1 MTRESEPRAP
11 ASAESGLAGWRR
23 RASPQLP
30 PQLPKRDA
38 VWHGDLQGT
47 EVPRGHRT
55 PSCPLGC
62 EQPWGARGQGG
73 APHKSPNPEGW
84 ASLPKVRLQ
93 ARDPGAR
100 SRLGHETGT
109 HAPSLGLCLSPQTTP
124 GVCPGRTPWTPAAAA
139 CEGLA
144 GGPCSRQAHPRPG
157 PPGPRVLGNSMWGSQ
172 PCPSPPRSLD
182 PLRPRQTGAEGQTR
196 VYVAFCGTS
205 CVPGTTPSNP
215 PCLIH
220 PRSESCAVLASEE
233 EAEELAHGHTGCDV
247 SSGGAFWHAW
257 SSESQQA
264 ARGLCPQ
271 GNQGQ

>member
-1 MTRESEPRAP
+1 MGCTWARGCPAQVTQPGGMGQPPQGQTTGQRPRCAKQ
-11 ASAESGLAGWRR
+11 AGPRDGNAR
-23 RASPQLP
+23 PQLGAVP
-30 PQLPKRDA
+30 LTPDHSWCLPR
-38 VWHGDLQGT
+38 
-47 EVPRGHRT
+47 
-55 PSCPLGC
+55 
-62 EQPWGARGQGG
+62 
-73 APHKSPNPEGW
+73 PH
-84 ASLPKVRLQ
+84 
-93 ARDPGAR
+93 
-100 SRLGHETGT
+100 
-109 HAPSLGLCLSPQTTP
+109 
-124 GVCPGRTPWTPAAAA
+124 PWTPAAAA

-205 CVPGTTPSNP
+205 CVPGTTLSNP

-271 GNQGQ
+271 GDQGQ